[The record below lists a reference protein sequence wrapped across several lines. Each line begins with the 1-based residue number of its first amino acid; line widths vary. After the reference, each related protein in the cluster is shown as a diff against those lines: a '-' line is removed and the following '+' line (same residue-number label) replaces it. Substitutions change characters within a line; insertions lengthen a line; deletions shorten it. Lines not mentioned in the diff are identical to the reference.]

1 MFINGDV
8 SNILY
13 KTNIYIYIYIYIYKL
28 IKYDSYDVKCELRE
42 VGPLGIKG
50 TSWHVAQL

>member
-1 MFINGDV
+1 MCQTYYI
-8 SNILY
+8 
-13 KTNIYIYIYIYIYKL
+13 KQIYIYIYIYIYKL